1 SAGTFLQRLRRLSY
15 PWAASVV
22 LQSQDSLAA
31 FQQMVPRVKN
41 LDVVPNPL
49 PPDLRDI
56 ELGQAPAVPTSN
68 RRLLMGMG
76 RLVPFK
82 RFDALIQAFAALAS
96 DYPDWDLAIWGEG
109 PQRDELIQ
117 QIQETGLANRISLPG
132 RTEQPWQEMVKADIF
147 VLTSQVE
154 GFPNVLLEAMA
165 LGRAC
170 VTVDCP
176 SGPRELSQDG
186 KYALLTPL
194 GDQPALCRAIAQ
206 LMDDSTL
213 REVMGRHA
221 AASVE
226 ERYGLSE
233 ILLRWDAV
241 IAKVQPPVPEE
252 QAVV

>member
-1 SAGTFLQRLRRLSY
+1 MRMSDWSSY
-15 PWAASVV
+15 VCS
-22 LQSQDSLAA
+22 
-31 FQQMVPRVKN
+31 
-41 LDVVPNPL
+41 
-49 PPDLRDI
+49 
-56 ELGQAPAVPTSN
+56 
-68 RRLLMGMG
+68 
-76 RLVPFK
+76 
-82 RFDALIQAFAALAS
+82 S
-96 DYPDWDLAIWGEG
+96 D
-109 PQRDELIQ
+109 
-117 QIQETGLANRISLPG
+117 
-132 RTEQPWQEMVKADIF
+132 
-147 VLTSQVE
+147 
-154 GFPNVLLEAMA
+154 